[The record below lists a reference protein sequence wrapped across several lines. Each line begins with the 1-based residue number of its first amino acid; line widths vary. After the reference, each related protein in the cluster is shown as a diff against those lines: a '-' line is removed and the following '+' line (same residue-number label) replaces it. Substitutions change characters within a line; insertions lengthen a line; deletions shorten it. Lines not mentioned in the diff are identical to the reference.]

1 MPQCDFDKVESKNT
15 SGDLLLL
22 TDIHS
27 TLQNISQGTFSSRKK
42 ERSVP
47 HPDVFWAYRFLEI
60 KDWIV

>member
-27 TLQNISQGTFSSRKK
+27 TLQNISQRTFSSRKK
-42 ERSVP
+42 KLSVP

-60 KDWIV
+60 KNWIV